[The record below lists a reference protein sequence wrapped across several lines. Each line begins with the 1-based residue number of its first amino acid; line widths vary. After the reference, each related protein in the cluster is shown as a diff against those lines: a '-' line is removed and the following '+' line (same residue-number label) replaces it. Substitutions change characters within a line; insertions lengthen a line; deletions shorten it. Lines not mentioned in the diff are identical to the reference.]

1 MLGLATPFK
10 TQNYGTKLQAYAMQS
25 IFTEMGYDTEII
37 NFTYT
42 SSKKDKLATLLSP
55 KKLAAKIKYKKS
67 QKGTAGNAEYSKCMA
82 QRNAGFDNFVNQNLR
97 ITRNF
102 LSLAALKEYS
112 KDTMP

>member
-42 SSKKDKLATLLSP
+42 SSKKTSSP
-55 KKLAAKIKYKKS
+55 HCSRPK
-67 QKGTAGNAEYSKCMA
+67 
-82 QRNAGFDNFVNQNLR
+82 NLR
-97 ITRNF
+97 QKSNIKSRKRVRQAMRNTQSVW
-102 LSLAALKEYS
+102 LRGTQAL
-112 KDTMP
+112 TIL

>member
-55 KKLAAKIKYKKS
+55 KKLVAKIKYKMS
-67 QKGTAGNAEYSKCMA
+67 QRVRQAM
-82 QRNAGFDNFVNQNLR
+82 RNTQSVWL
-97 ITRNF
+97 
-102 LSLAALKEYS
+102 
-112 KDTMP
+112 

>member
-42 SSKKDKLATLLSP
+42 SSKKRQARHTALAQKNLRQ
-55 KKLAAKIKYKKS
+55 KIKYKKVA
-67 QKGTAGNAEYSKCMA
+67 KGYGRQC
-82 QRNAGFDNFVNQNLR
+82 G
-97 ITRNF
+97 I
-102 LSLAALKEYS
+102 LKVYGSEERRL
-112 KDTMP
+112 

>member
-55 KKLAAKIKYKKS
+55 K
-67 QKGTAGNAEYSKCMA
+67 
-82 QRNAGFDNFVNQNLR
+82 NLR
-97 ITRNF
+97 QKSNIKSRKRVRQAMRNTQSVW
-102 LSLAALKEYS
+102 LRGTQAL
-112 KDTMP
+112 TIL

>member
-42 SSKKDKLATLLSP
+42 SSKKRQARHTALA
-55 KKLAAKIKYKKS
+55 
-67 QKGTAGNAEYSKCMA
+67 QK
-82 QRNAGFDNFVNQNLR
+82 NLR
-97 ITRNF
+97 QKSNIKSRKRVRQAMRNTQSVW
-102 LSLAALKEYS
+102 LRGTQAL
-112 KDTMP
+112 TIL

>member
-55 KKLAAKIKYKKS
+55 KKLAAKIKYKSRKRVRQAMRNTQS
-67 QKGTAGNAEYSKCMA
+67 VWLRGT
-82 QRNAGFDNFVNQNLR
+82 Q
-97 ITRNF
+97 
-102 LSLAALKEYS
+102 AL
-112 KDTMP
+112 TIL

>member
-55 KKLAAKIKYKKS
+55 K
-67 QKGTAGNAEYSKCMA
+67 
-82 QRNAGFDNFVNQNLR
+82 NLR
-97 ITRNF
+97 QKSNIKSRKRVRQAMRNTQSVW
-102 LSLAALKEYS
+102 LRGTKAL
-112 KDTMP
+112 TIL

>member
-55 KKLAAKIKYKKS
+55 KKLAANIKSRKRVRQAMRNTQS
-67 QKGTAGNAEYSKCMA
+67 VWLRGT
-82 QRNAGFDNFVNQNLR
+82 Q
-97 ITRNF
+97 
-102 LSLAALKEYS
+102 AL
-112 KDTMP
+112 TIL

>member
-42 SSKKDKLATLLSP
+42 SSKKDKLAALLSP
-55 KKLAAKIKYKKS
+55 K
-67 QKGTAGNAEYSKCMA
+67 
-82 QRNAGFDNFVNQNLR
+82 NLR
-97 ITRNF
+97 QKSNIKSRKRVRQAMRNTQSVW
-102 LSLAALKEYS
+102 LRGTQAL
-112 KDTMP
+112 TIL

>member
-55 KKLAAKIKYKKS
+55 KKLAAKIKYKK
-67 QKGTAGNAEYSKCMA
+67 
-82 QRNAGFDNFVNQNLR
+82 
-97 ITRNF
+97 
-102 LSLAALKEYS
+102 
-112 KDTMP
+112 

>member
-37 NFTYT
+37 NFTYK

-55 KKLAAKIKYKKS
+55 K
-67 QKGTAGNAEYSKCMA
+67 
-82 QRNAGFDNFVNQNLR
+82 NLR
-97 ITRNF
+97 QKSNIKSRKRVRQAMRNTQSVW
-102 LSLAALKEYS
+102 LRGTQAL
-112 KDTMP
+112 TIL

>member
-42 SSKKDKLATLLSP
+42 SSKKRQARHTALAQ
-55 KKLAAKIKYKKS
+55 KLAAKSNNKS
-67 QKGTAGNAEYSKCMA
+67 RKRVRQAMRNTQSVWLRGT
-82 QRNAGFDNFVNQNLR
+82 Q
-97 ITRNF
+97 
-102 LSLAALKEYS
+102 AL
-112 KDTMP
+112 TIL